1 MHPMDY
7 SPVGMLGRV
16 HSLPLLVLLVILLL
30 GVLFAVD
37 KVGLGMVLGQRL
49 LSFGSL
55 DQPYPRIKQ
64 LFRGL
69 YY

>member
-1 MHPMDY
+1 MDY

-30 GVLFAVD
+30 LGVLFAVD
-37 KVGLGMVLGQRL
+37 EVGLGMVLGQRL

-55 DQPYPRIKQ
+55 DQPYLRIKR